1 MVALRHLV
9 GPEEG
14 RRGRFK
20 SPARLGASEL
30 RGRISMEM
38 QPGQMAYDRASTV
51 FSPDGRLFQVEY
63 ALQAIQMGGTA
74 VAVAFDGGIVFVAY
88 RNLPVSALADA
99 GSIEKSFAIDV
110 GLGCVTAGLIADSRV
125 LVEFLR
131 VEAQRHRLAF
141 GETVPYTVLGH
152 SLGTLLQQYTQFGGT
167 RPFAVSLLLGG
178 FHGRTP
184 GLLELDPSGA
194 TIGWK
199 AYAIGRNRRA
209 VADYLEEKLSER
221 PTEES
226 ALKLAVQAV
235 AEGSPTP
242 FQPDALDVAILEPE
256 AELRRLTTAEVSKR
270 VQGLSFIGPPERR
283 GSSR

>member
-1 MVALRHLV
+1 
-9 GPEEG
+9 
-14 RRGRFK
+14 
-20 SPARLGASEL
+20 
-30 RGRISMEM
+30 M

-74 VAVAFDGGIVFVAY
+74 VAVTYDTGIIFVAF
-88 RNLPVSALADA
+88 RNLPTSSLAES
-99 GSIEKSFAIDV
+99 GSIEKSFAIDA

-131 VEAQRHRLAF
+131 VEAQRHRLTF
-141 GETVPYTVLGH
+141 GETAPYSVLGH
-152 SLGTLLQQYTQFGGT
+152 ALGTLLQQFTQFGGT

-178 FHGRTP
+178 FNNGAP
-184 GLLELDPSGA
+184 GLIELDPSGA

-209 VADYLEEKLSER
+209 VADYLEEKVTDHLAED
-221 PTEES
+221 
-226 ALKLAVQAV
+226 AAFKLAVQAV

-242 FQPDALDVAILEPE
+242 FQPEALDVAILEPN
-256 AELRRLTTAEVSKR
+256 AEMRRLVPAEVARR
-270 VQGLSFIGPPERR
+270 VQGLPFIGAPDKKSGGR
-283 GSSR
+283 

>member
-1 MVALRHLV
+1 
-9 GPEEG
+9 
-14 RRGRFK
+14 
-20 SPARLGASEL
+20 
-30 RGRISMEM
+30 MEM

-74 VAVAFDGGIVFVAY
+74 VAVTYDTGIVFVAF
-88 RNLPVSALADA
+88 RNLPVSSLAEA
-99 GSIEKSFAIDV
+99 GSIEKSFAIDS

-131 VEAQRHRLAF
+131 VEAQRHRLTY
-141 GETVPYTVLGH
+141 GESAPFALLGH

-178 FHGRTP
+178 FNARIP
-184 GLLELDPSGA
+184 GLVELDPSGA
-194 TIGWK
+194 TIGWR

-209 VADYLEEKLSER
+209 VADYLEEKMPDHLNED
-221 PTEES
+221 
-226 ALKLAVQAV
+226 AAFKLAVQAV

-242 FQPDALDVAILEPE
+242 FPPEALDVSFLEPE
-256 AELRRLTTAEVSKR
+256 SDLRRLPASEVARR
-270 VQGLSFIGPPERR
+270 VQGMSFIGSPERKP
-283 GSSR
+283 GSR

>member
-1 MVALRHLV
+1 
-9 GPEEG
+9 
-14 RRGRFK
+14 
-20 SPARLGASEL
+20 
-30 RGRISMEM
+30 M

-74 VAVAFDGGIVFVAY
+74 VAVTYDAGIVFVAY
-88 RNLPVSALADA
+88 RNLPVSSLAEA
-99 GSIEKSFAIDV
+99 GSIEKSFAVDT

-131 VEAQRHRLAF
+131 VEAQRHRLTF
-141 GETVPYTVLGH
+141 GETIPYTILGH

-178 FHGRTP
+178 FQGRVP
-184 GLLELDPSGA
+184 GLIELDPSGA

-209 VADYLEEKLSER
+209 VADFLEEKMPEKAG
-221 PTEES
+221 ED
-226 ALKLAVQAV
+226 AAFKLAVQAV

-242 FQPDALDVAILEPE
+242 FQPESLDAAILEPD
-256 AELRRLTTAEVSKR
+256 AELRRLTTPEIARR
-270 VQGLSFIGPPERR
+270 VQGMPFIGAADRKP
-283 GSSR
+283 SSK

>member
-1 MVALRHLV
+1 
-9 GPEEG
+9 
-14 RRGRFK
+14 
-20 SPARLGASEL
+20 
-30 RGRISMEM
+30 MEM

-74 VAVAFDGGIVFVAY
+74 VAVTYDTGIVFVAY
-88 RNLPVSALADA
+88 RNLPVSSLAEA
-99 GSIEKSFAIDV
+99 GSIEKSFAIDA

-131 VEAQRHRLAF
+131 VEAQRHRLTY
-141 GETVPYTVLGH
+141 GEAAPYTLLGH
-152 SLGTLLQQYTQFGGT
+152 ALGTLLQQFTQFGGT

-178 FHGRTP
+178 FNNGAP
-184 GLLELDPSGA
+184 GLVELDPSGA

-209 VADYLEEKLSER
+209 VADFLEEKLSDKLSEDG
-221 PTEES
+221 
-226 ALKLAVQAV
+226 AFKLAVQAV

-242 FQPDALDVAILEPE
+242 FQAEALDVAILEPE
-256 AELRRLTTAEVSKR
+256 KELRRLPVAEVARR
-270 VQGLSFIGPPERR
+270 VQGMPFIGTPEKKANGR
-283 GSSR
+283 

>member
-1 MVALRHLV
+1 
-9 GPEEG
+9 
-14 RRGRFK
+14 
-20 SPARLGASEL
+20 
-30 RGRISMEM
+30 MEM

-74 VAVAFDGGIVFVAY
+74 VAVTYDGGIVFVAY
-88 RNLPVSALADA
+88 RNLPVSSLAES
-99 GSIEKSFAIDV
+99 GSIEKSFAIDP

-131 VEAQRHRLAF
+131 LEAQRHRITF
-141 GETVPYTVLGH
+141 GEAAPYALLGH
-152 SLGTLLQQYTQFGGT
+152 SLGTHLQQFTQFGGT

-178 FHGRTP
+178 FSGEGLP
-184 GLLELDPSGA
+184 GLIELDPSGA

-209 VADYLEEKLSER
+209 VADFLEEKLPPSR
-221 PTEES
+221 NEE
-226 ALKLAVQAV
+226 AAFKLAVQAV

-242 FQPDALDVAILEPE
+242 FPAEALDAAILEPE
-256 AELRRLTTAEVSKR
+256 KELRRLPTAEVGRR
-270 VQGLSFIGPPERR
+270 VAGLPFIGPAERANR
-283 GSSR
+283 PAK

>member
-1 MVALRHLV
+1 
-9 GPEEG
+9 
-14 RRGRFK
+14 
-20 SPARLGASEL
+20 
-30 RGRISMEM
+30 MEM

-74 VAVAFDGGIVFVAY
+74 VAVTYDAGIVFVAF
-88 RNLPVSALADA
+88 RNLPVSSLAES
-99 GSIEKSFAIDV
+99 GSIEKSFAIDS

-131 VEAQRHRLAF
+131 VEAQRHRLTY
-141 GETVPYTVLGH
+141 GESAPYALLGH

-178 FHGRTP
+178 FTNRVP
-184 GLLELDPSGA
+184 GLVELDPSGA

-209 VADYLEEKLSER
+209 VADYLEEKLPDHLGED
-221 PTEES
+221 
-226 ALKLAVQAV
+226 AAFKLAVQAV

-242 FQPDALDVAILEPE
+242 FPPEALDVAFLEPDSD
-256 AELRRLTTAEVSKR
+256 LRRLPASDVARR
-270 VQGLSFIGPPERR
+270 VQGLSFIGTPERK
-283 GSSR
+283 STSR

>member
-1 MVALRHLV
+1 
-9 GPEEG
+9 
-14 RRGRFK
+14 
-20 SPARLGASEL
+20 
-30 RGRISMEM
+30 MEM

-74 VAVAFDGGIVFVAY
+74 VAVTYPKGIVFVAF
-88 RNLPVSALADA
+88 RNLPVSSLADA
-99 GSIEKSFAIDV
+99 GSIEKSFAIDA

-131 VEAQRHRLAF
+131 VEAQRHKLAY
-141 GETVPYTVLGH
+141 GEAIPFPVLGH
-152 SLGTLLQQYTQFGGT
+152 ALGTLLQQYTQFGGT

-178 FHGRTP
+178 FQGRAP

-194 TIGWK
+194 TIGWR

-209 VADYLEEKLSER
+209 VADFLEEKITDKL
-221 PTEES
+221 TEES
-226 ALKLAVQAV
+226 AFKLAVQAV

-242 FQPDALDVAILEPE
+242 FLPEALDVAILEPE
-256 AELRRLTTAEVSKR
+256 AELRRLPSADVTRR
-270 VQGLSFIGPPERR
+270 VQGLPFIGSPDKKT
-283 GSSR
+283 SSR

>member
-1 MVALRHLV
+1 
-9 GPEEG
+9 
-14 RRGRFK
+14 
-20 SPARLGASEL
+20 
-30 RGRISMEM
+30 MEM

-74 VAVAFDGGIVFVAY
+74 VAVTYDPGIVFVAY
-88 RNLPVSALADA
+88 RNLPVSSLAEA
-99 GSIEKSFAIDV
+99 GSIEKSFAIDP

-131 VEAQRHRLAF
+131 LEAQRHRITF
-141 GETVPYTVLGH
+141 GEAAPYTLLGH
-152 SLGTLLQQYTQFGGT
+152 SLGTHLQQFTQFGGT

-178 FHGRTP
+178 FSGNGTP
-184 GLLELDPSGA
+184 GLIELDPSGA

-209 VADYLEEKLSER
+209 VADFLEEKIPPTR
-221 PTEES
+221 TEES
-226 ALKLAVQAV
+226 AFKLAVQAV

-242 FQPDALDVAILEPE
+242 FPPEALDVAILEPE
-256 AELRRLTTAEVSKR
+256 KELRRLNPAEVGRR
-270 VQGLSFIGPPERR
+270 VSGLPFIGTPDR
-283 GSSR
+283 SAKNAK

>member
-1 MVALRHLV
+1 
-9 GPEEG
+9 
-14 RRGRFK
+14 
-20 SPARLGASEL
+20 
-30 RGRISMEM
+30 MEM

-74 VAVAFDGGIVFVAY
+74 VAVTYDGGIVFVAY
-88 RNLPVSALADA
+88 RNLPVSSLAEA
-99 GSIEKSFAIDV
+99 GSIDKSFAIDA

-131 VEAQRHRLAF
+131 VEAQRHRLTF
-141 GETVPYTVLGH
+141 GEPIPYTVLGH
-152 SLGTLLQQYTQFGGT
+152 ALGTLLQQYTQFGGT

-178 FHGRTP
+178 FQGRVP
-184 GLLELDPSGA
+184 GLIELDPSGA

-209 VADYLEEKLSER
+209 AADFLEEKL
-221 PTEES
+221 PDKMNEE
-226 ALKLAVQAV
+226 AAFKLAVQSV

-242 FQPDALDVAILEPE
+242 FLPDALDVAILEPE
-256 AELRRLTTAEVSKR
+256 ASLRRLATPEIARR
-270 VQGLSFIGPPERR
+270 VQGLPFIGSPDRKP
-283 GSSR
+283 SSK

>member
-1 MVALRHLV
+1 
-9 GPEEG
+9 
-14 RRGRFK
+14 
-20 SPARLGASEL
+20 
-30 RGRISMEM
+30 MEM

-74 VAVAFDGGIVFVAY
+74 VAVTYEGGIVFVAY
-88 RNLPVSALADA
+88 RNLPQSSLAQA
-99 GSIEKSFAIDV
+99 GSIEKSFAIDT

-131 VEAQRHRLAF
+131 LEAQRHRITYGEGAPYGLLANA
-141 GETVPYTVLGH
+141 
-152 SLGTLLQQYTQFGGT
+152 LGTLLQQYTQYGGT

-178 FHGRTP
+178 FSGRTP
-184 GLLELDPSGA
+184 GLVELDPSGA

-209 VADYLEEKLSER
+209 AADFLEEHIGNER
-221 PTEES
+221 TEEQ
-226 ALKLAVQAV
+226 AFKLAVQAV

-242 FQPDALDVAILEPE
+242 FLPESLDVAILEPDT
-256 AELRRLTTAEVSKR
+256 ELRRLPTSEVATR
-270 VQGLSFIGPPERR
+270 VQGMPFIGASEKPRNGR
-283 GSSR
+283 

>member
-1 MVALRHLV
+1 
-9 GPEEG
+9 
-14 RRGRFK
+14 
-20 SPARLGASEL
+20 
-30 RGRISMEM
+30 MEM

-74 VAVAFDGGIVFVAY
+74 VAVTYDGGIVFVAY
-88 RNLPVSALADA
+88 RNLPVSSLAEA
-99 GSIEKSFAIDV
+99 GSIDKSFAIDA

-131 VEAQRHRLAF
+131 VEAQRHRLTF
-141 GETVPYTVLGH
+141 GEPIPYSVLGH
-152 SLGTLLQQYTQFGGT
+152 TLGTLLQQYTQFGGT

-178 FHGRTP
+178 FNGRVP

-209 VADYLEEKLSER
+209 AADFLEEKLPEKSN
-221 PTEES
+221 EES
-226 ALKLAVQAV
+226 AFKLAVQAV

-242 FQPDALDVAILEPE
+242 FLPDALDVAILEPE
-256 AELRRLTTAEVSKR
+256 TSLRRLTTPEIARR
-270 VQGLSFIGPPERR
+270 VQGLPFIGSPDRKP
-283 GSSR
+283 STK

>member
-1 MVALRHLV
+1 
-9 GPEEG
+9 
-14 RRGRFK
+14 
-20 SPARLGASEL
+20 
-30 RGRISMEM
+30 MEM

-74 VAVAFDGGIVFVAY
+74 VAVTYEGGIVFVAY
-88 RNLPVSALADA
+88 RNLPVSSLAES
-99 GSIEKSFAIDV
+99 GSIEKSFAIDH

-131 VEAQRHRLAF
+131 VEAQRHRLSY
-141 GETVPYTVLGH
+141 GEPVPYTVLGH
-152 SLGTLLQQYTQFGGT
+152 ALGTLLQQYTQFGGT

-178 FHGRTP
+178 FTGRTA
-184 GLLELDPSGA
+184 GLIELDPSGA

-209 VADYLEEKLSER
+209 VADLLEEKLPEKAN
-221 PTEES
+221 EET
-226 ALKLAVQAV
+226 AFRFAVQAV

-242 FQPDALDVAILEPE
+242 FPPEALDASILEPDS
-256 AELRRLTTAEVSKR
+256 ELRRLAPSEVARR
-270 VQGLSFIGPPERR
+270 VQGLAFIGSPDKK
-283 GSSR
+283 GSTR

>member
-1 MVALRHLV
+1 
-9 GPEEG
+9 
-14 RRGRFK
+14 
-20 SPARLGASEL
+20 
-30 RGRISMEM
+30 MEM

-74 VAVAFDGGIVFVAY
+74 VAVTYDTGIVFVAY
-88 RNLPVSALADA
+88 RNLPVSSLAEA
-99 GSIEKSFAIDV
+99 GSIEKSFAIDA

-131 VEAQRHRLAF
+131 VEAQRHRLTY
-141 GETVPYTVLGH
+141 GEPAPFALLGH
-152 SLGTLLQQYTQFGGT
+152 SLGTLLQQFTQFGGT

-178 FHGRTP
+178 FNGRTA
-184 GLLELDPSGA
+184 GLVELDPSGA

-209 VADYLEEKLSER
+209 VADYLEEKITDKLA
-221 PTEES
+221 EES
-226 ALKLAVQAV
+226 AFKLAVQAV

-242 FQPDALDVAILEPE
+242 FQPDALDVAVLEPE
-256 AELRRLTTAEVSKR
+256 SALRRLPTSEVARR
-270 VQGLSFIGPPERR
+270 VQGMPFIGTPERR
-283 GSSR
+283 ANGR

>member
-1 MVALRHLV
+1 
-9 GPEEG
+9 
-14 RRGRFK
+14 
-20 SPARLGASEL
+20 
-30 RGRISMEM
+30 MEM

-74 VAVAFDGGIVFVAY
+74 VAVTYDTGIVFVAY
-88 RNLPVSALADA
+88 RNLPVSSLADA
-99 GSIEKSFAIDV
+99 GSIEKSFAIDT

-131 VEAQRHRLAF
+131 VEAQRHRITY
-141 GETVPYTVLGH
+141 GEAAAYPLLGH
-152 SLGTLLQQYTQFGGT
+152 ALGTLLQQFTQFGGT

-178 FHGRTP
+178 FNDGAP
-184 GLLELDPSGA
+184 GLVELDPSGA

-209 VADYLEEKLSER
+209 VADYLEEKVTDKLG
-221 PTEES
+221 EE
-226 ALKLAVQAV
+226 AAFKLAVQAV

-242 FQPDALDVAILEPE
+242 FQPEALDAAILEPE
-256 AELRRLTTAEVSKR
+256 SALRRLATAEVARR
-270 VQGLSFIGPPERR
+270 VQGLPFIGAPEKRANGR
-283 GSSR
+283 

>member
-1 MVALRHLV
+1 
-9 GPEEG
+9 
-14 RRGRFK
+14 
-20 SPARLGASEL
+20 
-30 RGRISMEM
+30 MEM

-74 VAVAFDGGIVFVAY
+74 VAVTFDAGIVFVAY
-88 RNLPVSALADA
+88 RNLPVSSLAES
-99 GSIEKSFAIDV
+99 GSIEKSFAIDP

-131 VEAQRHRLAF
+131 MEAQRHRITF
-141 GETVPYTVLGH
+141 GEAAPYTLLGH
-152 SLGTLLQQYTQFGGT
+152 TLGTHLQQFTQFGGT

-178 FHGRTP
+178 FGADSTP
-184 GLLELDPSGA
+184 GLIELDPSGA

-209 VADYLEEKLSER
+209 VADFLEEKITATRSEE
-221 PTEES
+221 T
-226 ALKLAVQAV
+226 AFKLAVQAV

-242 FQPDALDVAILEPE
+242 FPAEALDAAILEPE
-256 AELRRLTTAEVSKR
+256 KDLRRLVPTEVARR
-270 VQGLSFIGPPERR
+270 VSGLPFIGPSERANR
-283 GSSR
+283 PAK

>member
-1 MVALRHLV
+1 
-9 GPEEG
+9 
-14 RRGRFK
+14 
-20 SPARLGASEL
+20 
-30 RGRISMEM
+30 MEM

-74 VAVAFDGGIVFVAY
+74 VAVTYDTGIVFVAY
-88 RNLPVSALADA
+88 RNLPVSSLAES
-99 GSIEKSFAIDV
+99 GSIEKSFAIDA

-131 VEAQRHRLAF
+131 VEAQRHRISY
-141 GETVPYTVLGH
+141 GEVAPYTLLGH
-152 SLGTLLQQYTQFGGT
+152 ALGTLLQQYTQFGGT

-178 FHGRTP
+178 FNGRAA
-184 GLLELDPSGA
+184 GLVELDPSGA

-209 VADYLEEKLSER
+209 VADFLEEKVTDHLN
-221 PTEES
+221 EES
-226 ALKLAVQAV
+226 AFKLAVQAV

-242 FQPDALDVAILEPE
+242 FQAEALDVAILEPD
-256 AELRRLTTAEVSKR
+256 AELSRLTAAEVARR
-270 VQGLSFIGPPERR
+270 VQGMPFIGAPERR
-283 GSSR
+283 PASR

>member
-1 MVALRHLV
+1 
-9 GPEEG
+9 
-14 RRGRFK
+14 
-20 SPARLGASEL
+20 
-30 RGRISMEM
+30 MEM

-74 VAVAFDGGIVFVAY
+74 VAVTYDTGIIFVAF
-88 RNLPVSALADA
+88 RNLPTSSLAES
-99 GSIEKSFAIDV
+99 GSIEKSFAVDT

-131 VEAQRHRLAF
+131 VEAQRHRLTF
-141 GETVPYTVLGH
+141 GETAPYAVLGH
-152 SLGTLLQQYTQFGGT
+152 ALGTLLQQFTQFGGT

-178 FHGRTP
+178 FNGNAP
-184 GLLELDPSGA
+184 GLIELDPSGA

-209 VADYLEEKLSER
+209 VADFLEEKV
-221 PTEES
+221 TEHLTED
-226 ALKLAVQAV
+226 AAFKLAVQAV

-242 FQPDALDVAILEPE
+242 FQPEALDAAILEPN
-256 AELRRLTTAEVSKR
+256 AELRRLAPAEVARR
-270 VQGLSFIGPPERR
+270 VQGLPFIGAPEKKNN
-283 GSSR
+283 SR

>member
-1 MVALRHLV
+1 
-9 GPEEG
+9 
-14 RRGRFK
+14 
-20 SPARLGASEL
+20 
-30 RGRISMEM
+30 M

-74 VAVAFDGGIVFVAY
+74 VAVTYDAGIVFVAY
-88 RNLPVSALADA
+88 RNLPVSSLAEA
-99 GSIEKSFAIDV
+99 GSIEKSFAIDA

-131 VEAQRHRLAF
+131 LDAQRHRITF
-141 GETVPYTVLGH
+141 GEVAPFTVLGH
-152 SLGTLLQQYTQFGGT
+152 ALGTHLQQFTQFGGT

-178 FHGRTP
+178 FNGTTP
-184 GLLELDPSGA
+184 GLIELDPSGA

-209 VADYLEEKLSER
+209 VADFLEEKIGPER
-221 PTEES
+221 TEES
-226 ALKLAVQAV
+226 AFKLAVQAV

-242 FQPDALDVAILEPE
+242 FPAEALDVAILEPE
-256 AELRRLTTAEVSKR
+256 TELRRVPVAEVAKR
-270 VQGLSFIGPPERR
+270 VSGMPFIGTPDRSK
-283 GSSR
+283 GSK

>member
-1 MVALRHLV
+1 
-9 GPEEG
+9 
-14 RRGRFK
+14 
-20 SPARLGASEL
+20 
-30 RGRISMEM
+30 MEM

-74 VAVAFDGGIVFVAY
+74 VAVTYEGGIVFVAY
-88 RNLPVSALADA
+88 RNLPVSSLAEA
-99 GSIEKSFAIDV
+99 GSIEKSFAIDA

-131 VEAQRHRLAF
+131 VEAQRHRLTY
-141 GETVPYTVLGH
+141 GETISHTMLGH
-152 SLGTLLQQYTQFGGT
+152 ALGTLLQQYTQFGGT

-178 FHGRTP
+178 FQGRAP
-184 GLLELDPSGA
+184 GLIELDPSGA

-209 VADYLEEKLSER
+209 VADYLEEKVGEKLG
-221 PTEES
+221 EE
-226 ALKLAVQAV
+226 AAFKLAVQAV

-242 FQPDALDVAILEPE
+242 FQADALDVAILEPE
-256 AELRRLTTAEVSKR
+256 TDLRRLATAEIGRR
-270 VQGLSFIGPPERR
+270 VQGMPFIGNPEKKT
-283 GSSR
+283 SSR

>member
-1 MVALRHLV
+1 
-9 GPEEG
+9 
-14 RRGRFK
+14 
-20 SPARLGASEL
+20 
-30 RGRISMEM
+30 MEM

-74 VAVAFDGGIVFVAY
+74 VAVTYDGGIVFVAY
-88 RNLPVSALADA
+88 RNLPVSSLAEA
-99 GSIEKSFAIDV
+99 GSIEKSFAIDP

-125 LVEFLR
+125 LIEFLR
-131 VEAQRHRLAF
+131 LEAQRHRILF
-141 GETVPYTVLGH
+141 GEAAPFTVLGH
-152 SLGTLLQQYTQFGGT
+152 ALGTHLQQFTQFGGT

-178 FHGRTP
+178 FSADGSP

-209 VADYLEEKLSER
+209 VADFLEEKIPASR
-221 PTEES
+221 TEET
-226 ALKLAVQAV
+226 AFRLAVQAA

-242 FQPDALDVAILEPE
+242 FPPEALDVAILEPE
-256 AELRRLTTAEVSKR
+256 QDLRRLSVADVSRR
-270 VQGLSFIGPPERR
+270 VAGMPFIGPADR
-283 GSSR
+283 GKSGK